1 MINRILLPTDGSP
14 HAEHTIRFAID
25 LATRLNA
32 ELIVMYAY
40 GAVKALRRR
49 GGDVAEEYRLSLEE
63 EAKELV
69 QEIAERLR
77 AEGLTVNGLAVEG
90 NPAEAILRA
99 VESEMPDLVVMGA
112 RGENLLAALFQT
124 SVAEMVVRHS
134 PAPVLVVK

>member
-1 MINRILLPTDGSP
+1 
-14 HAEHTIRFAID
+14 
-25 LATRLNA
+25 
-32 ELIVMYAY
+32 MYAY

-49 GGDVAEEYRLSLEE
+49 GGEVAEEYRLSLEQ